1 MVKVAAAAQTRV
13 PADPLSILRRE
24 TSEQHLAHREP
35 AFCITLFEWIDNTA
49 PPHSYISKL
58 DDKIYWNLSLFCAKR
73 KLCERVCGT
82 LGVLRLMRLIEKILT
97 NEQASLRSVMTCIDR
112 GAKGIA
118 LVVDEQKRLVATL
131 TDGDLRRAV
140 LSGLGLD
147 LSVANLIERLRSQN
161 KCNPV
166 TLPEGSTRETII
178 GEMKTRAV
186 RQIPLV
192 DEQGRVIELAVLDE
206 LVGAPHAPVHA
217 VVMAGGYGKR
227 LMPLTANTP
236 KPMLR
241 VGEQPLIERLVQQ
254 LKQAGIA
261 RVNISTHYKGDQ
273 ISAHFGNG
281 EAFGIEVEY
290 VSEDRP
296 LGTAGALSLVSGD
309 DPLLVINGDILTGLD
324 FRSLLDFHFEQAAEM
339 TVAVR
344 EYGFD
349 VPYGVVDTDGLHVTA
364 VTEKPTIKFFVNA
377 GIYLVS
383 PSAREFVPSGQ
394 HFDMPQLIDT
404 LVKAGASVISFP
416 IWEYWLDIGRQADFE
431 QAQQDVRRMGGGL

>member
-1 MVKVAAAAQTRV
+1 M
-13 PADPLSILRRE
+13 E
-24 TSEQHLAHREP
+24 
-35 AFCITLFEWIDNTA
+35 
-49 PPHSYISKL
+49 
-58 DDKIYWNLSLFCAKR
+58 
-73 KLCERVCGT
+73 
-82 LGVLRLMRLIEKILT
+82 LIEKILT
-97 NEQASLRSVMTCIDR
+97 SEQASLRTAMTCIDR

-140 LSGLGLD
+140 LAGLGLD
-147 LSVANLIERLRSQN
+147 IPVSTLIEKLHAQN
-161 KCNPV
+161 KSNPI
-166 TLPEGSTRETII
+166 TLPMGSTRETII
-178 GEMKTRAV
+178 NEMKARAV

-192 DEQGRVIELAVLDE
+192 DEQGCVIELAVLDE
-206 LVGAPHAPVHA
+206 LVGEPHASVHA

-261 RVNISTHYKGDQ
+261 RVNISTHYKEDQ

-281 EAFGIEVEY
+281 DAFGIEVEY
-290 VSEDRP
+290 VSEERP
-296 LGTAGALSLVSGD
+296 LGTAGGLSLVSGD
-309 DPLLVINGDILTGLD
+309 DPLLVINGDILTALD
-324 FRSLLDFHFEQAAEM
+324 FRALLNFHFEHGAEM

-364 VTEKPTIKFFVNA
+364 VTEKPTVKFFVNA
-377 GIYLVS
+377 GIYLIS
-383 PSAREFVPSGQ
+383 PSVRELIPPEQ
-394 HFDMPQLIDT
+394 HFDMPQLIDM
-404 LVKAGASVISFP
+404 LVKAGGKVISFP
-416 IWEYWLDIGRQADFE
+416 VWEYWLDIGRHEDYE
-431 QAQQDVRRMGGGL
+431 QAQQDVRRMGGGQ